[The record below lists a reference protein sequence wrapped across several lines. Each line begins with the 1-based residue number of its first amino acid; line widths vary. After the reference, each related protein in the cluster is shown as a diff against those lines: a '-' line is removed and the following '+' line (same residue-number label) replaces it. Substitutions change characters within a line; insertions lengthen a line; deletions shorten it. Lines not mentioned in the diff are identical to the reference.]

1 MTGEIMELEST
12 KKKTVQQDDVIFA
25 LDIGTR
31 TVVGILGKVIN
42 DKFTL
47 IDCVVEPHTK
57 RAMIDGQIED
67 IAQVAKIIT
76 LVKEKLEDRNGIVLK
91 KASIAAAGRALK
103 TVRVSQEY
111 DISDKDIIT
120 AEVVS
125 ALEMETI
132 QAAQAEID
140 AQNGDK
146 RILFYCVG
154 HNVVS
159 YRLDDYAIMSLV
171 GHKGSNVGID
181 MVVAFLPSVVVEGLY
196 SAMELV
202 GLEVHSLTLE
212 PIAAMNVIVPREI
225 RLINIALVDIGAGTS
240 DIAISKD
247 GAIVAYAMATT
258 AGDEITEEIIRT
270 YLVDFNTAENMK
282 HLASAGKPIVYSDIF
297 GLEHEVSK
305 DEFDEKISPCVE
317 TLADTICKAIKDIN
331 VNSPAAVFLVGGGS
345 LTKDLPK
352 HIAQRLDLDENHV
365 AVGNSRFVKDVDLS
379 GFELGAEYI
388 TPVGIGLTAS
398 VDAGYDFSVI
408 TINGEKIRVF
418 DTKQLEVF
426 QLLNLAGYRTAEI
439 MGHSGRSLTF
449 TLNSNRTTLK
459 GEPLVP
465 AEISVNGKPA
475 SLTTKVTQGDNVEL
489 TPAKSGENA
498 HAKLSEVIDYSRFE
512 SGRVKIGD
520 KELPF
525 GVEVFVNG
533 EKKAPDYE
541 IQPLDEITTGGILTL
556 SDLLSSL
563 DTDFENNIAV
573 NGEFVGAGYILRN
586 GDRIE
591 LVSDAEPE
599 IYEDEIPEGDWV
611 TVPDS
616 FMNKQSVSVNEAAVV
631 AEHKPQVTQEIKPQL
646 VTETKPQDEKKFP
659 GLAITLHLN
668 GSQITLPKLP
678 EPEEPHRFFE
688 LFNHIE
694 IDTQTPKDDVVL
706 TLNGNIA
713 NFNDILSN
721 GDRAVITWKEL

>member
-1 MTGEIMELEST
+1 MELELT
-12 KKKTVQQDDVIFA
+12 DEKTVQKDDLIFA

-31 TVVGILGKVIN
+31 TVVGMLGKIIN

-76 LVKEKLEDRNGIVLK
+76 LVKKKLEDNNNITLK

-103 TVRVSQEY
+103 TVRVSQEF
-111 DISDKDIIT
+111 DVSDKEIIT
-120 AEVVS
+120 SEVVS

-140 AQNGDK
+140 SQNADK

-154 HNVVS
+154 HNVVN
-159 YRLDDYAIMSLV
+159 YRLDDYTIMSLV
-171 GHKGSNVGID
+171 GHKGTTVGID

-270 YLVDFNTAENMK
+270 FLVDFNTAENMK

-297 GLEHEVSK
+297 GIEHEVAK
-305 DEFDEKISPCVE
+305 GEFDSKISPCVE
-317 TLADTICKAIKDIN
+317 SLADTICKAIKDIN
-331 VNSPAAVFLVGGGS
+331 ANSPAAVFLVGGGS
-345 LTKDLPK
+345 LTKDLPR

-365 AVGNSRFVKDVDLS
+365 AVGNHRFVKDVELS
-379 GFELGAEYI
+379 GFELGAEFI
-388 TPVGIGLTAS
+388 TPLGIGLTAS
-398 VDAGYDFSVI
+398 TDAGYDFSVI

-418 DTKQLEVF
+418 DTKKLEVF
-426 QLLNLAGYRTAEI
+426 QLLSLAGYKTAEI

-459 GEPLVP
+459 GEPLIP
-465 AEISVNGKPA
+465 AEIKVNGKQA
-475 SLTTKVTQGDNVEL
+475 SLTTQITQGDNVEL
-489 TPAKSGENA
+489 VPAKSGENA
-498 HAKLSEVIDYSRFE
+498 HAKLFEVIDYDRFE

-525 GVEVFVNG
+525 GVEVLVNG

-541 IQPLDEITTGGILTL
+541 IQPLDDIVTAGILTL
-556 SDLLSSL
+556 SDLLISL
-563 DTDFENNIAV
+563 DTDFENNITV
-573 NGEFVGAGYILRN
+573 NGELVGAGYILKD

-591 LVSDAEPE
+591 LVSEGEAVSYEETVEEP
-599 IYEDEIPEGDWV
+599 IPE
-611 TVPDS
+611 PL
-616 FMNKQSVSVNEAAVV
+616 KE
-631 AEHKPQVTQEIKPQL
+631 EIKAAEVP
-646 VTETKPQDEKKFP
+646 VTAQTSTAPKKSQEEKKLL
-659 GLAITLHLN
+659 GLPITLYLN
-668 GSQITLPKLP
+668 GSQVTLGELP
-678 EPEEPHRFFE
+678 EPEEPHRFLE
-688 LFNHIE
+688 LLNLIE
-694 IDTQTPKDDVVL
+694 IDTQTPKGDVVL
-706 TLNGNIA
+706 TLNGRFA
-713 NFNDILSN
+713 NFNDILNN